1 MNLVSSNDSAKVADT
16 IRDAMTAYWKGKDAD
31 AALKEITILKGVGP
45 ATAALLLSVHD
56 PDNVIFFSDE
66 AYWWLCCGGKKDSI
80 KYNPKEYQA
89 LRDAARGLRDRL
101 EVGATDIE
109 KVAYVMYKGE
119 PAQEDSSEKETEG
132 VSDTG
137 SSSAEKIKKS
147 SGQATEPATE
157 KTKAKRKPTKETDDT
172 PADVR
177 RSKRGRT

>member
-31 AALKEITILKGVGP
+31 AALKAITAMKGVGP

-66 AYWWLCCGGKKDSI
+66 AYWWLCCSGQKESI

-89 LRDAARGLRDRL
+89 LRDATQGLRDRL
-101 EVGATDIE
+101 GAGAMDIE

-119 PAQEDSSEKETEG
+119 PAQEGGSEKETEG
-132 VSDTG
+132 VQG
-137 SSSAEKIKKS
+137 PKSSSAEKIKKS
-147 SGQATEPATE
+147 KGEATEPATE
-157 KTKAKRKPTKETDDT
+157 KAKAKRKPNVDT
-172 PADVR
+172 EDPPAGVR
-177 RSKRGRT
+177 RSKRGKT